1 MLLRNMPW
9 RDRGIIITLTL
20 VHGGIYWLF
29 MSDTSFGLKYVL
41 VLEVLL
47 CAAYFDI
54 KTRLIPDWIHVMALG
69 IGMVGVQ
76 PVAAFVGMLI
86 TAMPFLVIELFH
98 EGSVGGGDIKLMG
111 VIGFCLG
118 GGVGLLIAGVTMVLV
133 LLCKNVVYRNLKNSC
148 YISVPL
154 VPHAYLATFFLLR
167 SELVC
172 VYFQNC

>member
-1 MLLRNMPW
+1 M
-9 RDRGIIITLTL
+9 TL

-29 MSDTSFGLKYVL
+29 MRETSFGLKYAL
-41 VLEVLL
+41 VLEILL
-47 CAAYFDI
+47 IATYFDI
-54 KTRLIPDWIHVMALG
+54 KTRLIPDWIHVMFLG
-69 IGMVGVQ
+69 IGMVGVH

-86 TAMPFLVIELFH
+86 TAMPFLVIELLH

-111 VIGFCLG
+111 VLGFCVG

-133 LLCKNVVYRNLKNSC
+133 LLSKNVIYRNLKNSC

-154 VPHAYLATFFLLR
+154 TPHAYLATFFLL
-167 SELVC
+167 STELAS